1 MWFRSW
7 KFIVN
12 VSAME
17 GKFYRFKTSN
27 HPHTNM
33 AKAAL
38 NMMTRTS
45 AQDYRDSGIFMT
57 AVDTGWIN
65 DEKPVE
71 KAAQHAAA
79 HHFQTPLD
87 EIDAASRVI
96 DPILTGVREEGVP
109 PPHGKFLKDYAPCEW

>member
-1 MWFRSW
+1 MERSGPVDENCDSEEAL

-17 GKFYRFKTSN
+17 GKFYRFKTSQ

-45 AQDYRDSGIFMT
+45 ADEYMKTSGIYMT
-57 AVDTGWIN
+57 AVDTVSTFRDSFLFCLWFIPIF
-65 DEKPVE
+65 DSVMFI
-71 KAAQHAAA
+71 H
-79 HHFQTPLD
+79 
-87 EIDAASRVI
+87 EIPEVFH
-96 DPILTGVREEGVP
+96 EVP
-109 PPHGKFLKDYAPCEW
+109 NTR